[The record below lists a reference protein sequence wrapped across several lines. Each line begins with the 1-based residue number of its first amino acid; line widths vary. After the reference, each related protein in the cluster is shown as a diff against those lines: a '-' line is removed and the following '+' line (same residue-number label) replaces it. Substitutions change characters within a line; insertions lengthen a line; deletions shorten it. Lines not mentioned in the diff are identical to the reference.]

1 MEKRKNAIFRI
12 REERHRT
19 SLINRSR
26 NEYKTEKIR
35 QLSLLESKN
44 IKDVINEKKYET
56 IEEKRVKTDKI
67 K

>member
-1 MEKRKNAIFRI
+1 MIKVKMEHEEMEKRKNAIFRI

-35 QLSLLESKN
+35 QLSLIESKN
-44 IKDVINEKKYET
+44 IKDVIN
-56 IEEKRVKTDKI
+56 
-67 K
+67 